1 MFNSLLLAGW
11 RRNWE
16 PGRGKQYAL
25 IAVELNSGQSSPDV
39 TLAVK
44 SLGDELL
51 VISPAYEALK
61 ELGAGYLAIALF
73 PLYVISSPLLFYN
86 LFTVGTER
94 LFDGCCFVWIAD
106 AATGKT
112 VAGESP
118 QGIRHGFPQAKLGQL
133 QTKK

>member
-1 MFNSLLLAGW
+1 MFNSLLLDGW

-25 IAVELNSGQSSPDV
+25 IAVELNPAQSSPDV

-73 PLYVISSPLLFYN
+73 PLYVISSPLL
-86 LFTVGTER
+86 LFVYGR
-94 LFDGCCFVWIAD
+94 DR
-106 AATGKT
+106 KT
-112 VAGESP
+112 
-118 QGIRHGFPQAKLGQL
+118 L
-133 QTKK
+133 